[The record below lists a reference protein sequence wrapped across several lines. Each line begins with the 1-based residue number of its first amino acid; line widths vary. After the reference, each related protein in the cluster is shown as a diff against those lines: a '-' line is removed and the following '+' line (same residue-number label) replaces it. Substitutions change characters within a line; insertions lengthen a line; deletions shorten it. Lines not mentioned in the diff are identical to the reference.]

1 MVHCPQCGTPTT
13 PAAAA
18 CSLCGFALVRSHAPP
33 QGQSPQ
39 AGPPTA
45 PGGHAVPGTAPGAMA
60 APPAAPPGP
69 AGPPLP
75 VPTRTMVGM
84 SPVRP
89 MIADISGAPGGR
101 PPQTIVGMPAN
112 VMVPMLPR
120 LQEQADPG
128 NPMLLET
135 AIDGTRLPPDARG
148 APDPVAAGGAAR
160 TIVGMPR
167 VALPGLYPAENTP
180 IQGSPAN
187 RTIAGGIAP
196 AGASRPQAGAMLSG
210 PIPPQGG
217 SRTMIG
223 VAMPGI
229 APLNPGAELEPEP
242 AIPGD
247 YRPAS
252 ELGATVA
259 PVRTWQPD
267 LARSE
272 QRDYRRHRLPIPRSK
287 PKPEPKRAIYV
298 LAAAGALV
306 LAAGIV
312 WLFWPSVPPLS
323 ARARVDAE
331 GREVVEV
338 QCPGCPDGTKI
349 SIGGGE
355 AIVAKQFAAVP
366 VAAPLSVGENL
377 LKIAVDRPERG
388 RDETLSVPVN
398 IAYRIRPDLLTL
410 QGERPSIQVVME
422 AVTGVS
428 IALDGKNI
436 PLVNGRAIET
446 IDVTDACTGLSDD
459 SSTLNRQIPYAVTLP
474 GGTEQGTM
482 NVAVGI
488 LPLHIDAPGPHAVI
502 DGKNF
507 VLAGRTSKGAEVL
520 AAGRP
525 IPVRPDGTFAQVMN
539 VSSVGATQI
548 EVRTKMVGKAPRLTR
563 IGVHRVDSLETAA
576 AEFTR
581 QSPISYAAM
590 AQNLTAAIGKPAVIS
605 GEVVEAR
612 LQNYQTIL
620 LLEVPKASG
629 CAPKAGGKEAEPCH
643 VRLVHGAD
651 SGAKRGDLL
660 TAYGRAL
667 RPFPVKGKADI
678 PEVQVDFILKGIR

>member
-1 MVHCPQCGTPTT
+1 
-13 PAAAA
+13 
-18 CSLCGFALVRSHAPP
+18 
-33 QGQSPQ
+33 
-39 AGPPTA
+39 
-45 PGGHAVPGTAPGAMA
+45 
-60 APPAAPPGP
+60 
-69 AGPPLP
+69 
-75 VPTRTMVGM
+75 MVGM
-84 SPVRP
+84 SPVRVG
-89 MIADISGAPGGR
+89 MSGEPGGSAAR
-101 PPQTIVGMPAN
+101 PNQTMVGMPTSA
-112 VMVPMLPR
+112 MSPR
-120 LQEQADPG
+120 PPRFQEQG
-128 NPMLLET
+128 NPANPALVET
-135 AIDGTRLPPDARG
+135 AVDGTRLPQQPARG
-148 APDPVAAGGAAR
+148 PHPQDPLGSAAAR
-160 TIVGMPR
+160 TMVGMPR
-167 VALPGLYPAENTP
+167 VALPGSVPSSDTP
-180 IQGSPAN
+180 IHGSPAS
-187 RTIAGGIAP
+187 RTIAGGIVP
-196 AGASRPQAGAMLSG
+196 AGVARPQAAAGPGG
-210 PIPPQGG
+210 PIPSQGA

-229 APLNPGAELEPEP
+229 APLNPGAAPEREREP
-242 AIPGD
+242 PGD

-259 PVRTWQPD
+259 PVRVWQQPD

-272 QRDYRRHRLPIPRSK
+272 QRDYRRHRLPIPKSK
-287 PKPEPKRAIYV
+287 PKPRPKRAIYV
-298 LAAAGALV
+298 LVAAAALL
-306 LAAGIV
+306 LAAAIV
-312 WLFWPSVPPLS
+312 WIFWPSVPPLS

-331 GREVVEV
+331 GREVIEV
-338 QCPGCPDGTKI
+338 HCPGCPDGTKI

-355 AIVAKQFAAVP
+355 AIVNKQVAAVP
-366 VAAPLSVGENL
+366 VGAPLSVGENL

-388 RDETLSVPVN
+388 RDETLSVPVS

-422 AVTGVS
+422 AVDGTS
-428 IALDGKNI
+428 ITLDGKNI

-446 IDVTDACTGLSDD
+446 IDVTDACTGLSDE
-459 SSTLNRQIPYAVTLP
+459 SSTLSRQIPYAVTLP

-482 NVAVGI
+482 SVAVGI

-507 VLAGRTSKGAEVL
+507 VLAGRTSKGAEVI

-548 EVRTKMVGKAPRLTR
+548 EVRTKMTGKAPRLTR

-576 AEFTR
+576 TEFAR
-581 QSPISYAAM
+581 LSPVAYGALVTSIGDA
-590 AQNLTAAIGKPAVIS
+590 TGKPTVLS

-620 LLEVPKASG
+620 LLDVAKSSG
-629 CAPKAGGKEAEPCH
+629 CVQKPGSKEVEPCH

-660 TAYGRAL
+660 TAYGRVL
-667 RPFPVKGKADI
+667 RPFPVKGRPDI
-678 PEVQVDFILKGIR
+678 PEIQVDFILKGIR